1 MVEITYQ
8 MVLSTIQTASLVVGI
23 IYYLTI
29 MRNQQKS
36 QQIQMLQRLHDTK
49 YDVEGLQHY
58 YESMTLKWDTFNEY
72 VQKYG
77 YQNDPQVA
85 SIIESQTSYFEGLG
99 MLVKNNAVDLNTL
112 YEIMGNRIIG
122 FWFKFETVIKE
133 YRQVI
138 VFSPG
143 SEYSLNFE
151 YLANEMI
158 NIRKQKGSTFP
169 VHRLHPTSTLLKDFN
184 PT

>member
-1 MVEITYQ
+1 MVEITLPIILQ
-8 MVLSTIQTASLVVGI
+8 IVQTVGILVGI
-23 IYYLTI
+23 IYYITI

-36 QQIQMLQRLHDTK
+36 QQIQMLQRLHETK

-58 YESMTLKWDTFNEY
+58 FELMALKWDTFNEY
-72 VQKYG
+72 YQKYG
-77 YQNDPQVA
+77 AQNNPQVT
-85 SIIESQTSYFEGLG
+85 SIMESQMSYYEGLG
-99 MLVKNNAVDLNTL
+99 VLVKNNVVDLDAL
-112 YEIMGNRIIG
+112 YEIIGSRIIG
-122 FWFKFETVIKE
+122 YWFKFETVIKGL
-133 YRQVI
+133 RQV
-138 VFSPG
+138 VEFGPG
-143 SEYSLNFE
+143 SEYALNFE